1 MWAICKKEWTHY
13 FGSLVGYLIISF
25 YLIVNGLFLFVLPS
39 YNVFDFGYAS
49 LQVYFDYAPWFL
61 LLLVPAITMRSFAEE
76 QKQGTYELLRT
87 MPISAY
93 QLLIGKFF
101 GSFLIVAIAIA
112 PTFLYAIALDQL
124 SATGGIDWGA
134 TMGAYIGLY
143 LLAAVYTSVG
153 IFTSSI
159 TKHALV
165 ALLFSIFIS
174 IFLYKG
180 FEWMSALQAF
190 SNGYDFYIKQ
200 LGLSFHY
207 ENVSK
212 GVLTIKD
219 SVYFISVIVLFGL
232 GCIENIKEKSASI
245 IGLITILVINFASSW
260 TSWQLDLTKD
270 QRYTLSSATKQ
281 IIQQVQQP
289 IKLHLYLGGDLPARY
304 KKMELATKAI
314 LEKIVQNNPGQI
326 TWEQEVPNQ
335 IFKDTALYQFYDSLT
350 QQGLPIERV
359 QSADSKKDQRIDQ
372 LLIPGI
378 LVEMQGQNPIAI
390 DLRSSKK
397 YYKPYNIIKD
407 IPEEDLEATANAA
420 EALLEFKITQAI
432 YLLSRTTIPTIGYL
446 IGNGEPVDLSVNDI
460 GQSIRHQYHVAVY
473 DLKKGF
479 PTADRIKTLLIIKPT
494 IPFTELDKLKIDQYI
509 MSGGNIIWAVD
520 KLHAEYDSLQKT
532 EGSYIAY
539 DRGLNLDDLFF
550 KYGVR
555 VNNNLVQD
563 LNCAKLP
570 LVVGKEADGS
580 PMIQR
585 VPWPYYPFLMGNNQ
599 SSIVK
604 NMDRVLSQF
613 PSSIDTIMVPGIQ
626 KTILL
631 TTDTNSRV
639 LSSPSLIALNSGKE
653 EGAIASFN
661 QHQISVSVLLEGKF
675 HSLFKN
681 RITAA
686 LNDSIVKNTGRSFL
700 AEGVNMGKQI
710 VISDADI
717 FTNSVDK
724 TKGPLPMGM
733 IPFEDYQFANN
744 VFFANC
750 ISYLNEPI
758 DLLESRNKT
767 LVLRQLNKDKIEQ
780 YRLFWQL
787 FLLLGP
793 LLCLFI
799 GYLGW
804 NNYRKRQ
811 FAA

>member
-744 VFFANC
+744 VFFTNC

-787 FLLLGP
+787 FLVLGP

>member
-744 VFFANC
+744 VFFTNC

-811 FAA
+811 FAS

>member
-787 FLLLGP
+787 FLVLGP

>member
-39 YNVFDFGYAS
+39 YNIFDFGYAS
-49 LQVYFDYAPWFL
+49 LQVYFDFAPWFL
-61 LLLVPAITMRSFAEE
+61 LLLVPAITMRSFADE
-76 QKQGTYELLRT
+76 QKQGTYELLKT
-87 MPISAY
+87 LPISAY
-93 QLLIGKFF
+93 QLLVGKFF
-101 GSFLIVAIAIA
+101 GAFLIVAIAIA
-112 PTFLYAIALDQL
+112 PTLLYAIALDQL
-124 SATGGIDWGA
+124 SATGGLDWGA
-134 TMGAYIGLY
+134 TIGAYIGLF
-143 LLAAVYTSVG
+143 LLAAVYTAIG

-165 ALLFSIFIS
+165 ALLLSIVLS

-180 FEWMSALQAF
+180 FDWISAWQVFA
-190 SNGYDFYIKQ
+190 NGNDYYIKQ

-207 ENVSK
+207 ENISK
-212 GVLTIKD
+212 GVLTIKEG
-219 SVYFISVIVLFGL
+219 VYFISVIILFGL
-232 GCIENIKEKSASI
+232 GCIENIKGKSASI
-245 IGLITILVINFASSW
+245 IGLIVILVLNFASSW
-260 TSWQLDLTKD
+260 FSLQLDLTKD
-270 QRYTLSSATKQ
+270 QRYTLSSSTKH

-289 IKLHLYLGGDLPARY
+289 IKLHLYLGGNLPARY

-314 LEKIVQNNPGQI
+314 LEKIVQNNPVQI
-326 TWEQEVPNQ
+326 SWVQEVPNQ
-335 IFKDTALYQFYDSLT
+335 IYKDSALYQFYDSLT
-350 QQGLPIERV
+350 LQGLPIERV
-359 QSADSKKDQRIDQ
+359 QSADSKQDQRIDQ

-378 LVEMQGQNPIAI
+378 LVELQGQNPIAI

-397 YYKPYNIIKD
+397 YYKPYNIVKD
-407 IPEEDLEATANAA
+407 IPEEDLDATANAA

-446 IGNGEPVDLSVNDI
+446 VGNGEPVDLSVNDI

-479 PTADRIKTLLIIKPT
+479 PTAERIKTLLIVKPT
-494 IPFTELDKLKIDQYI
+494 IPFTDLDKLKIDQYM

-532 EGSYIAY
+532 AGSYIAY

-570 LVVGKEADGS
+570 VVVGKGTDGS

-585 VPWPYYPFLMGNNQ
+585 VPWPYYPFLYGNNEHVM
-599 SSIVK
+599 VK
-604 NMDRVLSQF
+604 NMDRVLAQF
-613 PSSIDTIMVPGIQ
+613 PSSIDTIRVPGIQ

-639 LSSPSLIALNSGKE
+639 LSSPNLISLNSGKE
-653 EGAIASFN
+653 AGAIRSFN
-661 QHQISVSVLLEGKF
+661 QHQIAVSVLLEGKF

-681 RITAA
+681 KITAS
-686 LNDSIVKNTGRSFL
+686 LNDSIVKYTGKSFL
-700 AEGVNMGKQI
+700 GEGVKVGKQI
-710 VISDADI
+710 IVSDADV

-744 VFFANC
+744 VFFTNC

-767 LVLRQLNKDKIEQ
+767 LILRQLNKNKIEE

-787 FLLLGP
+787 VLILGP
-793 LLCLFI
+793 LLCLII
-799 GYLGW
+799 GYFAW
-804 NNYRKRQ
+804 NSARKRQ

>member
-744 VFFANC
+744 VFFTNC